1 MKFRLPLI
9 VFFLLCLLTSSCNS
23 EKEIKPLDE
32 YLNHLTKYDKALGT
46 VLLRQKG
53 KTIYHKSYGTI
64 KRENDTIYHIGS
76 ITKTFTATIIIKLI
90 EEGKFQFN
98 TTLDNFYPT
107 IKNAKLIQIK
117 HLLQHRSGLV
127 NYTDQQTEYNQYR
140 FRKTT
145 EKELIK
151 LFEGYGTEFIP
162 GTKFKYSNTGYALL
176 TFIAQKVTGKSYSDL
191 LSKYI
196 TEPLKLKDTF
206 VYDLENPRERE
217 VPGYFKEHS
226 WSKSKMTH
234 QSVPLG
240 AGAIA
245 STTTDLATFIE
256 ALLKGRLVH
265 PKSLDIMMV
274 MKDGFGFGLIQ
285 VPFNKD
291 RGYGHTG
298 GLDGYRSI
306 AFYFPKHDLTVIN
319 LVNGLDTVMNDISI
333 AILKSFHGI
342 DFKLPIFPK
351 YIQVKEELL
360 KQYAGTYKAKNIP
373 LSINFFIDNKN
384 LFGQVLNSGQ
394 ERFPLNAVSGDEFE
408 FSLVGVLIKFY
419 PKESKIVFKQNGATY
434 EMFRVK

>member
-1 MKFRLPLI
+1 MKIRLSLVALI
-9 VFFLLCLLTSSCNS
+9 LSTFLFSSCNS
-23 EKEIKPLDE
+23 KREIKPLDE

-46 VLLRQKG
+46 VLLRQRG
-53 KTIYHKSYGTI
+53 KTIYQKSYGTI

-76 ITKTFTATIIIKLI
+76 ITKTFTATIILKLI

-127 NYTDQQTEYNQYR
+127 NYTDRQTEYNQYR
-140 FRKTT
+140 FRKTS
-145 EKELIK
+145 ESELIK

-176 TFIAQKVTGKSYSDL
+176 TFIAQKVSGKTYSEL
-191 LSKYI
+191 LKEYI
-196 TEPLKLKDTF
+196 TDPLKLKDTY
-206 VYDLENPRERE
+206 VYDLDKPRERE

-226 WSKSKMTH
+226 WAKSKMTH

-245 STTTDLATFIE
+245 STTNDLATFLE
-256 ALLKGRLVH
+256 ALLKGKLLH
-265 PKSLDIMMV
+265 PQSLSIMKV

-351 YIQVKEELL
+351 YISVKEEIL
-360 KQYAGTYKAKNIP
+360 KTYSGTYKAKNIP
-373 LSINFFIDNKN
+373 LTIKFFIDNKN

-394 ERFPLNAVSGDEFE
+394 ERFPLNAVANDEFE

-419 PKESKIVFKQNGATY
+419 PKEKKIVFKQNGATY